1 MDSEELYE
9 ALVTLEY
16 DLDRYDSKK
25 QFDEAVRNDVYLDMA
40 LDKIIT
46 VATSIDYFIKL
57 QDNEH

>member
-46 VATSIDYFIKL
+46 VATSIDYFVKL
-57 QDNEH
+57 QDYEH